1 MAKNRYKLT
10 QQLDGVRAALK
21 EAVNKVDNLY
31 ADPKSTLE
39 ERREAENAV
48 KDLKN
53 RVEKY
58 ENDIK
63 EMDEEAANA
72 LEKQP
77 QAMTEHDKTI
87 NHKANVIRNVMKKS
101 DASNDLRA
109 LGGNYIVNALSTAT
123 TGQGGAKILPK
134 TTATEVITEPA
145 TKNKLRDH
153 IRITTESNLEVPKLL
168 FTCDDD
174 GFIEDEQTAKEVKA
188 NGSTVAF
195 GRFKSKVFCDVSE
208 TMLLG
213 TAFNLVNEVDAGL
226 DSGIQAKEKKQ
237 LFGTELS
244 ANEKHMSFYEKE
256 AEEYTI
262 KAVKGASKFL
272 AIKKAI
278 ADLHE
283 DYRENAKVIMTY
295 ADYLDIIEALSNG
308 NSSLFM
314 AQPEQILGKPAI
326 FMDAATIP
334 VVGDLSYLQIN
345 YFPETISDTDKN
357 VKTGMN
363 TFVLTAWYDIQF
375 RLRSAFRL
383 AVVE

>member
-1 MAKNRYKLT
+1 MAKNRYKIT
-10 QQLDGVRAALK
+10 QQLDGVRASLK
-21 EAVNKVDNLY
+21 EAINKVDGLY

-39 ERREAENAV
+39 SRREAENIV
-48 KDLKN
+48 KDLEN
-53 RVEKY
+53 RVQKY
-58 ENDIK
+58 ENDLK
-63 EMDEEAANA
+63 ELDEEAANA

-77 QAMTEHDKTI
+77 QATSEHDKVI
-87 NHKANVIRNVMKKS
+87 NYKANVIRNVMKKS
-101 DASNDLRA
+101 DASADLRA

-123 TGQGGAKILPK
+123 GGQGGASILPK
-134 TTATEVITEPA
+134 TTANEVITEPA

-153 IRITTESNLEVPKLL
+153 IRISSESNLEVPKLL

-174 GFIEDEQTAKEVKA
+174 DYVQDEETAKEIKA
-188 NGSTVAF
+188 AGSTVAF

-213 TAFNLVNEVDAGL
+213 TSFNLVNEVDAGL

-237 LFGTELS
+237 LFGSNLS
-244 ANEKHMSFYEKE
+244 ATEKHMSFYEKE
-256 AEEYTI
+256 GSNYTI
-262 KAVKGASKFL
+262 KSVSGASKYL

-345 YFPETISDTDKN
+345 YFPDTISDTDKN

-383 AVVE
+383 AVTE